1 MKKRTIRKPP
11 LWVLLILLAAGI
23 HAIQRS
29 MDRHRTVSFVD
40 TRPVFL
46 PNGRLLRWMSMGYPG
61 FVGDI
66 LWIRSVLYYGRRIQE
81 DENPYFQYASKMGTL
96 SAELERVHRSN
107 EIVLPSN
114 PGLEELHKR
123 LFNGFQSRGLV
134 DYVYPMLDRVTT
146 VDPHFEFPYLFGGVY
161 VLMDTG
167 DLDDAE
173 ALLQKGFRENPDSWK
188 IAFHLGWYY
197 WMYRGDAEKSRAYMQ
212 KAVSTPECPE
222 FVFSLLQGVTRQTGA
237 LEMTIRYLEGLME
250 STDNPEM
257 KARIE
262 KTLEQMEQVRQ

>member
-1 MKKRTIRKPP
+1 MKKPIRLKPP
-11 LWVLLILLAAGI
+11 LWILLIPLAAGVC
-23 HAIQRS
+23 AIQYS

-61 FVGDI
+61 FAGDI

-81 DENPYFQYASKMGTL
+81 DENPYLQYALKMGTL
-96 SAELERVHRSN
+96 SAELERVRRSN
-107 EIVLPSN
+107 DVVLPSN
-114 PGLEELHKR
+114 PGLEELQKR

-134 DYVYPMLDRVTT
+134 DYIYPMLDRVTA

-173 ALLQKGFRENPDSWK
+173 ALLQKGLRENPGSWK

-197 WMYRGDAEKSRAYMQ
+197 WMYRGDTEKSRVYMQ
-212 KAVSTPECPE
+212 KAVSVPGCPE
-222 FVFSLLQGVTRQTGA
+222 FVFSLLQGVTRQAGS
-237 LEMTIRYLEGLME
+237 LELTIGYLKGIME
-250 STDNPEM
+250 STDNLEM
-257 KARIE
+257 RDKIQQTLNALEAAR
-262 KTLEQMEQVRQ
+262 K